1 MKGGEAVGHELRGY
15 GQKHSGKVV
24 EVQAGGK
31 AADDSQ
37 EKAEDDAGEEGEVD
51 HLTYLQK
58 SISTYRYILFLS
70 P

>member
-1 MKGGEAVGHELRGY
+1 MKGGEAVGHELGGY
-15 GQKHSGKVV
+15 GQQHGCKVV

-51 HLTYLQK
+51 H
-58 SISTYRYILFLS
+58 ILVDKFVIALG
-70 P
+70 